1 MTGTWATIPGFE
13 NYEITECGRVRRRLP
28 SNRWPV
34 GKELTPSRK
43 RNGYWAFTLKQ
54 DGVCRTV
61 SVHRLVAITYISP
74 PPSPQHQVAHWD
86 GDKGNNHVSNLRW
99 ATPSENKRD
108 SIRHGTIAAGERS
121 GATAL
126 TAEQVIAIRQA
137 KRAGVRTPVIAKQY
151 GIGKNTVNR
160 IYKGQAWKHL
170 VTGLEAPQDKRIGED
185 NYNAKLTVANVIEIR
200 RLYAEGWSKKGLAR
214 RYGVKDTTITGAV
227 SGRTW
232 KHVGDAHA

>member
-1 MTGTWATIPGFE
+1 MTAWATIPSFE
-13 NYEITECGRVRRRLP
+13 NYEITECGRVRRRVD
-28 SNRWPV
+28 STRWPA
-34 GKELTPSRK
+34 GKELKPAKK
-43 RNGYWAFTLKQ
+43 RNGYWTYSLTQ
-54 DGVCRTV
+54 DGRTSHV
-61 SVHRLVAITYISP
+61 GVHRLVAMTFISA

-99 ATPSENKRD
+99 ATARENKHD

-137 KRAGVRTPVIAKQY
+137 KRAGVRTPDIAKQY

-170 VTGLEAPQDKRIGED
+170 VTGLEAPQDKRLGEEH
-185 NYNAKLTVANVIEIR
+185 YNAKLTAANVIEIR
-200 RLYAEGWSKKGLAR
+200 RLHAEGWSKRGLGR
-214 RYGVKDTTITGAV
+214 RYGVSGATIDGAV

-232 KHVGDAHA
+232 KHVGAAYA